1 MAFFVG
7 GGVMKETLIMSEEKN
22 REDPNKRSGVVSI
35 EKRRFPRFHVD
46 LPMKYSEMKVRKKQG
61 GIAHDASEGGILVHL
76 QDEFPI
82 GTKLKIEVFFSHGFR
97 LTPIKA
103 EAEIVW
109 VDIRGPEDWGEYKY
123 GLKFI
128 NIGKDDF
135 SKLKWLLDS
144 LATLDYKTMS
154 RRKLSK

>member
-1 MAFFVG
+1 
-7 GGVMKETLIMSEEKN
+7 MSEGKKG
-22 REDPNKRSGVVSI
+22 EDLEAKSGIVSI
-35 EKRRFPRFHVD
+35 EKRRFPRFNVD
-46 LPMKYSEMKVRKKQG
+46 LPMKYSEVKVRKKQG
-61 GIAHDASEGGILVHL
+61 GIAHDASEGGLLVYL
-76 QDEFPI
+76 QETLPI

-97 LTPIKA
+97 LTPIRA

-109 VDIRGPEDWGEYKY
+109 ADIRGPEDWGEYKY

-144 LATLDYKTMS
+144 LSA
-154 RRKLSK
+154 

>member
-1 MAFFVG
+1 MNG
-7 GGVMKETLIMSEEKN
+7 EKKKEG
-22 REDPNKRSGVVSI
+22 REGKSGVVSI
-35 EKRRFPRFHVD
+35 EKRRFPRFNVD
-46 LPMKYSEMKVRKKQG
+46 LPMKYSEVRVRKKQG
-61 GIAHDASEGGILVHL
+61 GIAHDASEGGLLVYL
-76 QDEFPI
+76 QEQFPI

-97 LTPIKA
+97 LTPIRA

-109 VDIRGPEDWGEYKY
+109 ADIRGPEDWGEYKY

-144 LATLDYKTMS
+144 LSA
-154 RRKLSK
+154 

>member
-1 MAFFVG
+1 
-7 GGVMKETLIMSEEKN
+7 MSKEKN
-22 REDPNKRSGVVSI
+22 RDDLGGGQGIVSI
-35 EKRRFPRFHVD
+35 EKRRFPRFNVD
-46 LPMKYSEMKVRKKQG
+46 LPMKYSEVRVRKKQG
-61 GIAHDASEGGILVHL
+61 GIAHDASEGGLLVYL
-76 QDEFPI
+76 QERFPI

-109 VDIRGPEDWGEYKY
+109 ADIRGPEDWGEFKY

-144 LATLDYKTMS
+144 LSA
-154 RRKLSK
+154 

>member
-1 MAFFVG
+1 MR
-7 GGVMKETLIMSEEKN
+7 KILIMSKEKN
-22 REDPNKRSGVVSI
+22 PEDLNKRSGVVSI
-35 EKRRFPRFHVD
+35 EKRRFPRFNVD
-46 LPMKYSEMKVRKKQG
+46 LPMKYSEVKVRKKQG
-61 GIAHDASEGGILVHL
+61 GIAHDASEGGLLVYL
-76 QDEFPI
+76 QEKFPI

-109 VDIRGPEDWGEYKY
+109 ADIRGPEDWGEYKY

-128 NIGKDDF
+128 NIRKDDF
-135 SKLKWLLDS
+135 SKLEWLLDN
-144 LATLDYKTMS
+144 LATLDYETIN